1 MSSEQFQAAHDS
13 IYITGRLL
21 LQSLQEIRATREGE
35 EDDTKALQR
44 IENDITKA
52 LYALKEQK
60 YQVAVIAPL
69 NAGKNTFLN
78 ALMGADILPSEAE
91 ASTVCRTDIRHID
104 SGQVHRFLEY
114 REGNRQPVAIASGDA
129 VEIAQKFLERIHDI
143 QNHHNP
149 DNTIRFE
156 IEHPIEA
163 ISSLSSLS
171 GFTLTD
177 LPVEN
182 ERETL
187 EFPPITERK
196 QMILEALKITDV
208 ILFILKNSDFEND
221 SVSGFLN
228 KIIDNYRKLLAVNQ
242 GKVFFVVNEVEP
254 KADADTD
261 VPDIIEVWRQKL
273 IDLGFSNPIIYST
286 NSRKGL
292 LAKLI
297 QSSTATSSH
306 TKEFVQVFLGNYIEE
321 TEEGEF
327 RVPQPIE
334 IAPKAL
340 KDSGIPVIQEIVLQT
355 IIQNSGWSL
364 LNGVLTELHKAAK
377 AIEDSLNTRLI
388 AWETQTENYQK
399 KADSQGAEL
408 SINEPIQTLEDRFD
422 HLAPEPQKQEVD
434 PDQTMA
440 MLKER
445 KAQLNEYMGELTSI
459 RKSLDSWKPAQTS
472 R

>member
-21 LQSLQEIRATREGE
+21 LQSLQEIRAIREGE
-35 EDDTKALQR
+35 GDDPKALQN

-104 SGQVHRFLEY
+104 SGQVPRFLEY
-114 REGNRQPVAIASGDA
+114 REGNRQPIAIASGDA

-163 ISSLSSLS
+163 ISTLSSLA

-182 ERETL
+182 ERESIQST
-187 EFPPITERK
+187 PAIDQK
-196 QMILEALKITDV
+196 QIILETLKITDV
-208 ILFILKNSDFEND
+208 ILLILKNSDFKNN
-221 SVSGFLN
+221 SAFSFLN
-228 KIIDNYRKLLAVNQ
+228 KKIDNYRQIEVNQ
-242 GKVFFVVNEVEP
+242 SKLFFIINEFEP
-254 KADADTD
+254 KADTDTD
-261 VPDIIEVWRQKL
+261 ISEVIKLWREKL
-273 IDLGFSNPIIYST
+273 IGLGFPNPIIYSAS
-286 NSRKGL
+286 SRKGL

-297 QSSTATSSH
+297 QSSTATSIH
-306 TKEFVQVFLGNYIEE
+306 TKEFVQVFLADYIEE

-327 RVPQPIE
+327 RVPQPME
-334 IAPKAL
+334 IAPKVL
-340 KDSGIPVIQEIVLQT
+340 KDSGIPAIQEIVLQT
-355 IIQNSGWSL
+355 IIQNSGWNL
-364 LNGVLTELHKAAK
+364 LNGVLAELNKAAK
-377 AIEDSLNTRLI
+377 AIENSLITSLI
-388 AWETQTENYQK
+388 SWKIETENLQK
-399 KADSQGAEL
+399 NTDSQKAEP
-408 SINEPIQTLEDRFD
+408 SIHEPIQILENKLDP
-422 HLAPEPQKQEVD
+422 LTNEPQKQEAD
-434 PDQTMA
+434 PA
-440 MLKER
+440 RIGAILNER
-445 KAQLNEYMGELTSI
+445 KGQLNEYMNELTSI
-459 RKSLDSWKPAQTS
+459 RKSLDSWKPVQTS
-472 R
+472 K

>member
-35 EDDTKALQR
+35 GDDTKALQR

-60 YQVAVIAPL
+60 YQVAVIAPQ
-69 NAGKNTFLN
+69 NADKNTFLN

-104 SGQVHRFLEY
+104 SGQVPRFLEY

-129 VEIAQKFLERIHDI
+129 VEIQQKFQERTHYIR
-143 QNHHNP
+143 NHHNP
-149 DNTIRFE
+149 DNTIRFK

-163 ISSLSSLS
+163 ISTLSSLA

-177 LPVEN
+177 LPVQN
-182 ERETL
+182 EREST
-187 EFPPITERK
+187 PTTDQK
-196 QMILEALKITDV
+196 QIILEALKISDV
-208 ILFILKNSDFEND
+208 ILFILNDSDFQNE
-221 SVSGFLN
+221 SISGFLK
-228 KIIDNYRKLLAVNQ
+228 KIIDNYRKILAVNQ
-242 GKVFFVVNEVEP
+242 SKVFFVINEIEP
-254 KADADTD
+254 KPDTDAD
-261 VPDIIEVWRQKL
+261 VPEVIEIWKQKL
-273 IDLGFSNPIIYST
+273 FGLGFSNPIIYSA
-286 NSRKGL
+286 SSKKGL

-334 IAPKAL
+334 IAPKVL
-340 KDSGIPVIQEIVLQT
+340 KDSGIPVIQEIVLQR
-355 IIQNSGWSL
+355 IIQNSGWNL
-364 LNGVLTELHKAAK
+364 LNGVLAELNKAAK
-377 AIEDSLNTRLI
+377 VIEDSLNTSLMN
-388 AWETQTENYQK
+388 WEIKTESIQK
-399 KADSQGAEL
+399 KGDSQSLEPP
-408 SINEPIQTLEDRFD
+408 INEAIVTLENQLD
-422 HLAPEPQKQEVD
+422 HLANEPQKQEAD
-434 PDQTMA
+434 PDRIVA
-440 MLKER
+440 ILKER
-445 KAQLNEYMGELTSI
+445 KAQLNEYMNELTSI
-459 RKSLDSWKPAQTS
+459 RKSLDSWKPVQTI

>member
-78 ALMGADILPSEAE
+78 ALIGADILPSEAE
-91 ASTVCRTDIRHID
+91 AITVCRTDIRHID

-114 REGNRQPVAIASGDA
+114 REGHWQPVAIASGDA
-129 VEIAQKFLERIHDI
+129 VEIAQKFLEHTQSIRN
-143 QNHHNP
+143 QHNP
-149 DNTIRFE
+149 ARTIRFE

-163 ISSLSSLS
+163 ISTLSSLA
-171 GFTLTD
+171 GFTLSD
-177 LPVEN
+177 LSVEN
-182 ERETL
+182 EQASIKFTPTTEQEQIILETL
-187 EFPPITERK
+187 EN
-196 QMILEALKITDV
+196 TDV
-208 ILFILKNSDFEND
+208 ILFILNENNFKNY
-221 SVSGFLN
+221 SVSVFLKN
-228 KIIDNYRKLLAVNQ
+228 IIEKYRQILAINQ
-242 GKVFFVVNEVEP
+242 GKVFFIINEVEP
-254 KADADTD
+254 KNTHID
-261 VPDIIEVWRQKL
+261 VSEVIEICKQTL
-273 IDLGFSNPIIYST
+273 IGLGFSSPIIYSA

-297 QSSTATSSH
+297 QNGTATSSH

-334 IAPKAL
+334 IAPKVL
-340 KDSGIPVIQEIVLQT
+340 RDSGIPVIQEIVLQT
-355 IIQNSGWSL
+355 IIENLGWNL
-364 LNGVLTELHKAAK
+364 LNGVLAELNKAAK
-377 AIEDSLNTRLI
+377 AIEDSLNTRLVSGQL
-388 AWETQTENYQK
+388 ETENMQE
-399 KADSQGAEL
+399 KAASQNTETL
-408 SINEPIQTLEDRFD
+408 TNEPIQALGNDLEN
-422 HLAPEPQKQEVD
+422 LATEPQKKEVI
-434 PDQTMA
+434 PPRVVTS
-440 MLKER
+440 LKER
-445 KAQLNEYMGELTSI
+445 KAQLNEYMDELTLI
-459 RKSLDSWKPAQTS
+459 RKSLDSWKPVQIIN
-472 R
+472 

>member
-35 EDDTKALQR
+35 GEDTKALQR

-69 NAGKNTFLN
+69 NAGKNTFFN

-91 ASTVCRTDIRHID
+91 ASTDYRTDIRHID
-104 SGQVHRFLEY
+104 SGQVPRFLEY

-143 QNHHNP
+143 QNHHNL

-163 ISSLSSLS
+163 ISTLSSLA

-177 LPVEN
+177 LPVEH
-182 ERETL
+182 ERESIEL
-187 EFPPITERK
+187 PPITDWK
-196 QMILEALKITDV
+196 QMILEALRISDV
-208 ILFILKNSDFEND
+208 ILFVFNDRDLETD
-221 SVSGFLN
+221 SVSSFLN
-228 KIIDNYRKLLAVNQ
+228 KLIDNYRRFLSVNQ
-242 GKVFFVVNEVEP
+242 SKVFFVVNEIEP
-254 KADADTD
+254 NVDTD
-261 VPDIIEVWRQKL
+261 KNIPRLIETWKQKL
-273 IDLGFSNPIIYST
+273 LFLGFLNPIIYSAS
-286 NSRKGL
+286 SRKGL

-340 KDSGIPVIQEIVLQT
+340 KDSGVPVIQEIVLQT
-355 IIQNSGWSL
+355 IIQNSGWNL
-364 LNGVLTELHKAAK
+364 LNGVLTDLNKAAK
-377 AIEDSLNTRLI
+377 AMENSLDTSIRNWEIETESLRKN
-388 AWETQTENYQK
+388 
-399 KADSQGAEL
+399 ADSQSLEPL
-408 SINEPIQTLEDRFD
+408 INEPIQTLENEVN
-422 HLAPEPQKQEVD
+422 HLATEPQKQEAHPGQIV
-434 PDQTMA
+434 A
-440 MLKER
+440 ILKER
-445 KAQLNEYMGELTSI
+445 KAQLNEYMDELTSI
-459 RKSLDSWKPAQTS
+459 RKSLDSWKPVQAS
-472 R
+472 S